1 MLQVRYKARHGRGA
15 AIAYRDNAD
24 FQAKVQA
31 AQCSVAY
38 TALAPYATAAQA
50 TLPPLVL

>member
-1 MLQVRYKARHGRGA
+1 MQAARGAAAA

-38 TALAPYATAAQA
+38 TALAPYATA